1 MQLLLDL
8 GWTNFHT
15 CTTCSRYGPVQYW
28 SNKAFPGY
36 EIRVRTRKNTFTIV
50 SKNMQIYG
58 PAWVYT
64 LESALKQFGIYE
76 VVS

>member
-1 MQLLLDL
+1 MQLLIDL

-58 PAWVYT
+58 PAWVYS
-64 LESALKQFGIYE
+64 LVDVLKQFNLYNSE
-76 VVS
+76 